1 MQWTLVESIREE
13 MHELNALCKLTEEH
27 LKEDPG
33 SFALDLGLRA
43 LKGRLDDLRAALGR
57 ALTMDGGGS

>member
-1 MQWTLVESIREE
+1 MPKGIVKVIVEGSGVILMGTLVESIREE

-33 SFALDLGLRA
+33 
-43 LKGRLDDLRAALGR
+43 
-57 ALTMDGGGS
+57 